1 MDKTKMALLGAAGIV
16 LVGVLISLVVGIGPD
31 TAPVEGPER
40 TDTVQD
46 LPAGRAAGNDQPGID
61 NNPQQPGTN

>member
-1 MDKTKMALLGAAGIV
+1 MDRTKLALMGAAGIV
-16 LVGVLISLVVGIGPD
+16 IFGIVISWVVGFVPE

-46 LPAGRAAGNDQPGID
+46 LPAGRAAGNDQPGIEND
-61 NNPQQPGTN
+61 PR